1 MQTQKANPQTPL
13 TRAEAKARF
22 HRTGRSVKS
31 FAQEHGFNLQ
41 LVYMVLSGY
50 RPGLRGQS
58 HEIAVRLG
66 IKEGVIE
73 GEHP

>member
-1 MQTQKANPQTPL
+1 MKTASTRTQGPL
-13 TRAEAKARF
+13 TRAEAKAKF

-31 FAQEHGFNLQ
+31 FAQEHGFNLK

-73 GEHP
+73 GDTP